1 MLSPLDLPV
10 TETDEAALLQSTSF
24 IESEAPE
31 VIRFAREAVSDAK
44 NDVEKGVM
52 LYYAVRDEIRYDPYR
67 ITLGEDCYRATT
79 VLRERA
85 AYCIPKAVLLT
96 AAARAVGIPSALGFA
111 DVKNHLTSE
120 KLLKAMGTD
129 LFIYHGYSMLKLDGN
144 WVKATPAFNLSLCEK
159 FGVKPLE
166 FDGRSDALFHP
177 YDAQNRRHM
186 EYVNE
191 RGIFADMPFEEIV
204 SQFRSLYGK
213 FFQQDLSDSSNFEE
227 EKPLKI

>member
-10 TETDEAALLQSTSF
+10 TETDEAALLQSTAF
-24 IESEAPE
+24 IESDAPE

-44 NDVEKGVM
+44 NDLEKGVM

-67 ITLGEDCYRATT
+67 ITLAEDCYRATT

-120 KLLKAMGTD
+120 KLLQAMGTD

-204 SQFRSLYGK
+204 SQFQSFYGK
-213 FFQQDLSDSSNFEE
+213 FFQQHPSDSSNFEE
-227 EKPLKI
+227 EKPLEI

>member
-10 TETDEAALLQSTSF
+10 TETDETELLQSTAF
-24 IESEAPE
+24 IESDAPE

-44 NDVEKGVM
+44 NDLEKGVM

-67 ITLGEDCYRATT
+67 ITLTEDCYRATT

-96 AAARAVGIPSALGFA
+96 ASVRAVGIPSALGFA

-120 KLLKAMGTD
+120 KLLEAMGTD
-129 LFIYHGYSMLKLDGN
+129 LFIYHGYSLLKLEGN

-177 YDAQNRRHM
+177 YDSQNRKHM

-191 RGIFADMPFEEIV
+191 RGIFADMPFEEIA

-213 FFQQDLSDSSNFEE
+213 FFQQDRSDSSNFEE
-227 EKPLKI
+227 EKPLQI